1 MQLIQSNSV
10 TMSSIDLLAMVNT
23 ARTHADEKPIRHSD
37 FYEKCADELD
47 GENYGISVVQNS
59 NKTETTVIHMSA
71 DQCKLVAMRESKS
84 VRRTVLA
91 RLNELE
97 QKSQQPTNVAALP
110 MDYIEALEQLLESK
124 RSERLAIEQRDQAIV
139 TKAEIG
145 NRREATAMNT
155 ASQAVKKVHAL
166 EVQLDHSKEYCTIKR
181 MEMLKHGQKFEWR
194 RLKSTCTEMG
204 IPAIDVFDQNYGTVK
219 SYHVDV
225 WLEAYGIG
233 LDD

>member
-1 MQLIQSNSV
+1 MNLIQSNSV
-10 TMSSIDLLAMVNT
+10 TMSSLELSELTGKQHKHVIRDIREMLAALEEDGPLMGHVQEDKDSRGYT
-23 ARTHADEKPIRHSD
+23 SAFHLDK
-37 FYEKCADELD
+37 EL
-47 GENYGISVVQNS
+47 
-59 NKTETTVIHMSA
+59 TETLLTGYSIPLRRKVI
-71 DQCKLVAMRESKS
+71 
-84 VRRTVLA
+84 A
-91 RLNELE
+91 RLAE
-97 QKSQQPTNVAALP
+97 
-110 MDYIEALEQLLESK
+110 LESK
-124 RSERLAIEQRDQAIV
+124 RNVALPDFSNPAAAARAWAEQFEIAQTMMIERDQAV
-139 TKAEIG
+139 ATKAEIG

-181 MEMLKHGQKFEWR
+181 MELLKHGLKFEWR

-225 WLEAYGIG
+225 WREAYGIG

>member
-1 MQLIQSNSV
+1 MNLIHSNSV
-10 TMSSIDLLAMVNT
+10 TMSSSELAELTGKQHKHV
-23 ARTHADEKPIRHSD
+23 IRD
-37 FYEKCADELD
+37 
-47 GENYGISVVQNS
+47 I
-59 NKTETTVIHMSA
+59 
-71 DQCKLVAMRESKS
+71 REM
-84 VRRTVLA
+84 L
-91 RLNELE
+91 
-97 QKSQQPTNVAALP
+97 
-110 MDYIEALEQLLESK
+110 EALEADGPVLGHVQEDKDSRGYTAAFHLDKELTETLLTGYSIPLRRKVIARLAELES
-124 RSERLAIEQRDQAIV
+124 RQHIALPDFSNPAAAARAWAEQFEIAQTVMIERDKAVA

-204 IPAIDVFDQNYGTVK
+204 VPAIDVFDQNYGTVK

>member
-1 MQLIQSNSV
+1 MNLIHSNSV
-10 TMSSIDLLAMVNT
+10 TMASTDLLVMVNS
-23 ARTHADEKPIRHSD
+23 ARSHADEKPIRHSD
-37 FYEKCADELD
+37 FYEKCIDELD
-47 GENYGISVVQNS
+47 GEDYGISVVQNS
-59 NKTETTVIHMSA
+59 NKTETKVITMTA
-71 DQCKLVAMRESKS
+71 DQCKLVAMRESKA
-84 VRRTVLA
+84 VRRAVLEK
-91 RLNELE
+91 LNSLE
-97 QKSQQPTNVAALP
+97 AQKTSIALP
-110 MDYIEALEQLLESK
+110 DFSNPAAAARAWAEQFEIAQSIMIE
-124 RSERLAIEQRDQAIV
+124 RDRAV
-139 TKAEIG
+139 ATKAEIG
-145 NRREATAMNT
+145 ARREATAMNT
-155 ASQAVKKVHAL
+155 ASQAVKKVAAL

>member
-1 MQLIQSNSV
+1 MNLIHSNSV
-10 TMSSIDLLAMVNT
+10 TMSSSELAELTGKQHKHV
-23 ARTHADEKPIRHSD
+23 IRD
-37 FYEKCADELD
+37 
-47 GENYGISVVQNS
+47 I
-59 NKTETTVIHMSA
+59 
-71 DQCKLVAMRESKS
+71 REM
-84 VRRTVLA
+84 L
-91 RLNELE
+91 
-97 QKSQQPTNVAALP
+97 
-110 MDYIEALEQLLESK
+110 EALEADGPVLGHVQEDKDSRGYTAAFHLDKELTETLLTGYSIPLRRKVIARLAELES
-124 RSERLAIEQRDQAIV
+124 RQHIALPDFSNPAAAARAWAEQFEIAQTVMIERDKAVA

-155 ASQAVKKVHAL
+155 ASQAAKKVHSL